1 MTVQSYDAGVL
12 PACRAYLE
20 YADLL
25 AQLPPE
31 VDLTEAQGARLDT
44 WETRMQESRPNN
56 LAELAAKVAVLED
69 CYEGSDAMPALKS
82 IAADIRRLAGGL
94 SETTKE

>member
-20 YADLL
+20 YSDLL

-44 WETRMQESRPNN
+44 LETRMEESRPNN
-56 LAELAAKVAVLED
+56 LAELAVKVAVLEG
-69 CYEGSDAMPALKS
+69 CYEGAEAMPALK
-82 IAADIRRLAGGL
+82 IIVADIRRMAGVL

>member
-20 YADLL
+20 YSDLL

-31 VDLTEAQGARLDT
+31 VDLTEAQGARLGT
-44 WETRMQESRPNN
+44 LATRMEESRPNN
-56 LAELAAKVAVLED
+56 LAELAAKAAALED
-69 CYEGSDAMPALKS
+69 CYEGADAEPALKS
-82 IAADIRRLAGGL
+82 IVADIRRLAGGL

>member
-20 YADLL
+20 YSDLL

-31 VDLTEAQGARLDT
+31 VDLTEAQGDRLGT
-44 WETRMQESRPNN
+44 LATRMEESRPNN
-56 LAELAAKVAVLED
+56 LAELVAKAAALED
-69 CYEGSDAMPALKS
+69 CYEGADAMPALKS
-82 IAADIRRLAGGL
+82 IVADIRRLAGAVP
-94 SETTKE
+94 S